1 MVLFQE
7 GQGLSHRLRRFIDNA
22 VCIVLLVVVPLLLLW
37 PALTR
42 GEVPI
47 GVDSVLSF
55 APWEA
60 ARPEV
65 ALPIDDAS
73 ANLMAQR
80 IYPWYAH
87 MASLTSYKDLLWYPL
102 ESCGLPFMALW
113 RTRCFSPFS
122 IPFYVLDV
130 LVALQVSILAK
141 LLVAGF
147 CAFYAARRLG
157 FGRPIALFVALSFQM
172 SGHLTLWCVYPISDV
187 IPWLP
192 LIILF
197 CERLALG
204 HPRVWS
210 RGALALAL
218 MLLGG
223 DPETLAAVL
232 LFSAVYLA
240 LRFALDSRPPR
251 DWLAPVGVFALSFV
265 VALGLAAI
273 QILPF
278 IEFLGESAH
287 GGRAPASYFPQM
299 HDLISA
305 FLPSGFGTAKPA
317 TFAEAESRRVA
328 GLLHVGIGP
337 VLMLPVWF
345 SLRRFASTRQRRRI
359 EALLLTATMMLVLAM
374 CARFLTSIPVLR
386 FLNPEHYLA
395 PGAFVMA
402 LVAAATVEEWLHLN
416 AEDCMASLRRLL
428 FIGPLFALLAVGVVV
443 AGHQGLSVSMG
454 AYGWK
459 IALDVAIMLVLL
471 IVLGATTL
479 KPSVRLLG
487 YAMSSLTVVDLMLA
501 FGLAMPYTPADRLFP
516 ETEFIQLFQQSG
528 GRVGGSEALSQ
539 WPLSGN
545 GIPQLY
551 SAAGVALKRH
561 QAFTSRIADDPLLLR
576 RAGASSL
583 LLSQDDVQGKF
594 APIRPLLKFE
604 KMFPSGAVLF
614 RDLDAKPYAWM
625 AYSGRSVETIDPKQ
639 LSSDQP
645 PLMEQAV
652 IPQPPPTM
660 PVPAIF
666 VNPIDSIRTEIRV
679 PATPPGVLVQADA
692 WYPGWKARV
701 NGEPAKMFPVE
712 ILFRGIE
719 ISKGESDVVI
729 YYDPLP
735 VKIGLGISA
744 ASAIV
749 ILIGLQS
756 SIRHGIK
763 EMRQKKKWRR

>member
-1 MVLFQE
+1 MVLFQD
-7 GQGLSHRLRRFIDNA
+7 GQGLSHRLRRFFDNA
-22 VCIVLLVVVPLLLLW
+22 FCIILLVVVPLLLLW
-37 PALTR
+37 PALKR

-65 ALPIDDAS
+65 AMPIEDAS

-87 MASLTSYKDLLWYPL
+87 MASATGYKDLLWNPL

-122 IPFYVLDV
+122 LPFYFLDI

-172 SGHLTLWCVYPISDV
+172 SGHMTLWCVYPISDV

-204 HPRVWS
+204 HPRVWA
-210 RGALALAL
+210 RGALAFSL

-223 DPETLAAVL
+223 DPETLAAIL
-232 LFSAVYLA
+232 LFSGLYLC
-240 LRFALDSRPPR
+240 LRFLIDRRHPR
-251 DWLAPVGVFALSFV
+251 EWFAPVGVFALSLTI
-265 VALGLAAI
+265 ALAFAAV

-278 IEFLGESAH
+278 VEFLGESAK
-287 GGRAPASYFPQM
+287 GGRAPASYFPQL

-328 GLLHVGIGP
+328 GLIHVGIAP

-345 SLRRFASTRQRRRI
+345 SLRRFSSTRQRRRI
-359 EALLLTATMMLVLAM
+359 ESLLATSVLLLILAM
-374 CARFLTSIPVLR
+374 CAKTLEEVPILR

-402 LVAAATVEEWLHLN
+402 LVAAATMEEWLHLN

-428 FIGPLFALLAVGVVV
+428 LIGPLFALLAVGVVV

-454 AYGWK
+454 TYGWK
-459 IALDVAIMLVLL
+459 IILDVAIMLVLL
-471 IVLGATTL
+471 VVLFATTL

-487 YAMSSLTVVDLMLA
+487 YAMSGLTVVDLMLA

-528 GRVGGSEALSQ
+528 GRVGGSDALSQ
-539 WPLSGN
+539 WPLAGN

-551 SAAGVALKRH
+551 SAAGVSLRRH

-576 RAGASSL
+576 RAGAPSL

-604 KMFPSGAVLF
+604 RMFPSGAVLF
-614 RDLDAKPYAWM
+614 QDLDAKPYAWM
-625 AYSGRSVETIDPKQ
+625 AYSGRSVDGIDAKQ

-652 IPQPPPTM
+652 VPQPPVTPPT
-660 PVPAIF
+660 PTLQANRVGTT
-666 VNPIDSIRTEIRV
+666 RTEIKV
-679 PATPPGVLVQADA
+679 PSSPPGVLVQADA
-692 WYPGWKARV
+692 WYPGWKALV
-701 NGEPAKMFPVE
+701 NGEPA
-712 ILFRGIE
+712 
-719 ISKGESDVVI
+719 
-729 YYDPLP
+729 
-735 VKIGLGISA
+735 
-744 ASAIV
+744 
-749 ILIGLQS
+749 
-756 SIRHGIK
+756 
-763 EMRQKKKWRR
+763 